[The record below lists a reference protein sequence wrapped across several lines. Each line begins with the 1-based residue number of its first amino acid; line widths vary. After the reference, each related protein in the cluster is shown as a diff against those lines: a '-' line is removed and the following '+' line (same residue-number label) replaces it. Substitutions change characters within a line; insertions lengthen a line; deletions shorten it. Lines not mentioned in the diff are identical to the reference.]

1 MRVIEH
7 LGQSGFK
14 PAYIEGPI
22 GGDPSGR
29 IIGAA
34 GKDAVT
40 HTGFLPAGLSNM

>member
-7 LGQSGFK
+7 LGQRGFK

-22 GGDPSGR
+22 SGDPSGR
-29 IIGAA
+29 IIRAA

-40 HTGFLPAGLSNM
+40 RAGFLPAGSSTM